1 MPLLILGLLSREA
14 MLKLRGRMMSAGST
28 AKSVLGV
35 ALLAIGFLVLSG
47 YDKAAEAALL
57 GAMPD
62 WLTVLTTRF

>member
-14 MLKLRGRMMSAGST
+14 MMKLRGRMMSAGST
-28 AKSVLGV
+28 AKSALGV
-35 ALLAIGFLVLSG
+35 ALLAIGFLVMSG

-62 WLTVLTTRF
+62 WLTTLTTRF